1 MVALI
6 NAQLHG
12 GVSPEIIISDM
23 LIPALQKV
31 GDLYEARVYFLPQL
45 IYSAEAANIAFDY
58 LEKKMGPSGSAEY
71 KKKVVIATVRGDIH
85 DIGKN
90 LVAML
95 LRNHGFA
102 VTDLGKDVPSNLIVD
117 TAAEQ
122 DADIIGLSAL
132 ITTTAKEM
140 EGIIALVKQRGLRAR
155 VMVGG
160 AVITEEYAASIG
172 ADAYAADAAGA
183 VKAAAKLVE

>member
-1 MVALI
+1 
-6 NAQLHG
+6 
-12 GVSPEIIISDM
+12 
-23 LIPALQKV
+23 V
-31 GDLYEARVYFLPQL
+31 GDLYESRVYFLPQL
-45 IYSAEAANIAFDY
+45 IYSAEAANVAFGY
-58 LEKKMGPSGSAEY
+58 LEEKMGSKDGPDY

-90 LVAML
+90 LVGML

-102 VTDLGKDVPSNLIVD
+102 VTDLGKDVPSSFIVD

-140 EGIIALVKQRGLRAR
+140 EGVIALVKQRGLRAK

-183 VKAAAKLVE
+183 VKVAVKLVE